1 MFPEQFFAKIL
12 NPTPVNLDSG
22 FKLVVQGR
30 RISFEFRVSA
40 KKYSDIAENPFFVFG
55 FRSKVRPNSNQP
67 GSRRREQT
75 YKEFGVTAG
84 PLASRSGESH
94 RLVWVAVP
102 EEGQRSKSF

>member
-1 MFPEQFFAKIL
+1 MFLEIL

-55 FRSKVRPNSNQP
+55 FRVQSPS
-67 GSRRREQT
+67 
-75 YKEFGVTAG
+75 EFQSTWKQEA
-84 PLASRSGESH
+84 RTNI
-94 RLVWVAVP
+94 
-102 EEGQRSKSF
+102 